1 MKICVK
7 IVRERKKKFNGA
19 MTLKIFAMHV
29 LKNCFSSRFGRV
41 EFFTNNNA
49 MAMGGDRVAA
59 REVLLF
65 TFTAY
70 TVELMSVCVCVYCRL
85 TLRLVSTCS
94 TSYY

>member
-1 MKICVK
+1 VCVWCNSQCVAEVMKICVK

-59 REVLLF
+59 REVLVF

-70 TVELMSVCVCVYCRL
+70 C
-85 TLRLVSTCS
+85 
-94 TSYY
+94 